1 MKIAICDDSSKDL
14 NNLYA
19 LLEEYFNEKNTKVFI
34 DKFSNPK
41 TLLNKL
47 FLEGHEIYNIFIL
60 DMVLQQNGLDV
71 ANRITNIHPHATI
84 IFQTSSSEY
93 AIDAFKVRPF
103 DYILKPLKKEQL
115 FDCLDRL
122 DDFFS
127 ESKKNI
133 FQIKDSN
140 LELTTIKIPDINYIE
155 SLNRRLLFHMIDGN
169 IISTTSLRTKFI
181 ESIPFD
187 FQQEQFILCH
197 NSFIVNMNQIK
208 TIRDSEFIMFNNKSV
223 PISRRLLKKVKE
235 KYVQYLVGE

>member
-47 FLEGHEIYNIFIL
+47 FLEGQEIYNIFIL
-60 DMVLQQNGLDV
+60 DIVMQQNGLDV
-71 ANRITNIHPHATI
+71 AKRITNIHPHATI

-133 FQIKDSN
+133 FQIKKII
-140 LELTTIKIPDINYIE
+140 LIKKTPKHGVFY
-155 SLNRRLLFHMIDGN
+155 F
-169 IISTTSLRTKFI
+169 LRKQRKMYKNASQTTKFTFLI
-181 ESIPFD
+181 INNYFVLLSI
-187 FQQEQFILCH
+187 
-197 NSFIVNMNQIK
+197 
-208 TIRDSEFIMFNNKSV
+208 
-223 PISRRLLKKVKE
+223 
-235 KYVQYLVGE
+235 

>member
-47 FLEGHEIYNIFIL
+47 FLEGQEIYNIFIL
-60 DMVLQQNGLDV
+60 DIVMQQNGLDV
-71 ANRITNIHPHATI
+71 AKRITNIHPHATI

-122 DDFFS
+122 GDFFS

-140 LELTTIKIPDINYIE
+140 LGLTTIKIPDINYIE

-187 FQQEQFILCH
+187 FEQEQFILCH